1 MRQRRADCVGQQQ
14 EGRIVRVLITGA
26 AGNAGQA
33 IARLVAGAGY
43 DVRMADTV
51 PPPSEV
57 VSLGEFIRCD
67 TRTPVDAQTA
77 VAGMDAVIHLA
88 AWHSAHTPPVSD
100 ATIFAVNVDGTF
112 NVLDACRES
121 GVQALVFASSMAYGW
136 GSVYSVTKV
145 LGEELCRA
153 YHEMTGAAVV
163 MLRYHEFV
171 PAPYLK
177 YGVRLLRNGVDRSD
191 AASATL
197 AALRATVERRV
208 QRFCAIV
215 HTDHGM
221 PPEVIDDFQRLGP
234 GWCEEQVPGARY
246 LIEKYSLDLPA
257 TVEQH
262 DLSAAACDLGWRPV
276 VGFAEFL
283 RDLSERDARGE
294 DVHAL
299 WVPGALPRH

>member
-1 MRQRRADCVGQQQ
+1 
-14 EGRIVRVLITGA
+14 LITGA

-33 IARLVAGAGY
+33 IARLVAVAGY

-51 PPPSEV
+51 PPSPEV
-57 VSLGEFIRCD
+57 VSLGEFVRCD
-67 TRTPVDAQTA
+67 TRTPTDAQVA
-77 VAGMDAVIHLA
+77 VEGCDAVIHLA

-112 NVLDACRES
+112 NVLEACRES
-121 GVQALVFASSMAYGW
+121 GVQAFVFASSMAYGW

-171 PAPYLK
+171 PAPYLRF
-177 YGVRLLRNGVDRSD
+177 GVRLLRNGVDRSD
-191 AASATL
+191 VASATL
-197 AALRATVERRV
+197 AAMRATIERRV
-208 QRFCAIV
+208 ELFRTIV
-215 HTDHGM
+215 HTDHRM
-221 PPEVIDDFQRLGP
+221 PPDVIADFQHLGP
-234 GWCEEQVPGARY
+234 EWCEEQVPGARH
-246 LIEKYSLDLPA
+246 LIEKYSLVLPP
-257 TVEQH
+257 TVEHH
-262 DLSAAACDLGWRPV
+262 DLADAARVLGWRPA

-283 RDLSERDARGE
+283 RDLSERDAGGE

-299 WVPGALPRH
+299 WVPGALPHSE